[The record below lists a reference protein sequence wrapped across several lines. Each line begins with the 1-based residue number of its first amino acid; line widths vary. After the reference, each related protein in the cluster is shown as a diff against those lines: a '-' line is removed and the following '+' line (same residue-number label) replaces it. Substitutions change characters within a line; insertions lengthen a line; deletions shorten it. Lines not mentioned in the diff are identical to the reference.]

1 VWGVGTF
8 QPQSFVIMNGTQNA
22 SPTLSAVANEELA
35 MSIAK
40 KAGLLVGVIGAAA
53 TVATSAEGGEGGHGE
68 RLYAPYYVV
77 APAVRYRPPPVVYVA
92 PPPMVYAAP
101 PPIVY
106 QPVYD
111 APAYP
116 SLNINIPLR

>member
-1 VWGVGTF
+1 
-8 QPQSFVIMNGTQNA
+8 
-22 SPTLSAVANEELA
+22 

-40 KAGLLVGVIGAAA
+40 KAGLLIGVIGAAA
-53 TVATSAEGGEGGHGE
+53 TLATAAEGGEGGEGGHG
-68 RLYAPYYVV
+68 RRVVVVPYYAV
-77 APAVRYRPPPVVYVA
+77 APARLRPPPVVYVA
-92 PPPMVYAAP
+92 PPPVVYAAP

-106 QPVYD
+106 QPLYD